1 MATTA
6 GTAVSAAAANV
17 AAAAAA
23 GGGKTAAAAKATAQA
38 TVQATAVVAS
48 KTAVQLKSAASKYV
62 GRRPE
67 DVSDEEVVEHYFF
80 YSADRP
86 KQALRALLLRRHTLL
101 SVFYPSFHD
110 PMKVSSSRHSLPRP
124 RNIHSPQHTDDAHSR
139 KDLPPPAG
147 TLFFHQRLLVR
158 DFPAL
163 SEAEAYV
170 AAVAM
175 NLLLVDALVRSFRL
189 LLLAAIAASE
199 ARRRGLRYYLHS
211 RGRGTA
217 PAEQELGG
225 GGEGAGEGTG
235 EGTDEDDGDDDDDGD
250 EHEGNGGWAR
260 RSCFQSCS
268 KLLCLCQC
276 CAASWSCYIVSV
288 LECAFWPCIFA
299 FFAALLT
306 VSLAA
311 LVLII
316 GGCVVRNAD
325 VITSSFQARGG
336 CNSSALNFGQEFFF
350 PAYDAAQC
358 IVFGPGVAS
367 DSHSVDVC

>member
-1 MATTA
+1 MILRPNNTQDRSGGSRSDGAIFFAMRPGVSVDDRSGGSRSDGTIFFAGNLKRQATAMATTA

-147 TLFFHQRLLVR
+147 TLFLHQRFLHR
-158 DFPAL
+158 GHRGPIRAPPAAHAGPRL
-163 SEAEAYV
+163 SRA
-170 AAVAM
+170 
-175 NLLLVDALVRSFRL
+175 F
-189 LLLAAIAASE
+189 
-199 ARRRGLRYYLHS
+199 GS
-211 RGRGTA
+211 RGVR
-217 PAEQELGG
+217 GG
-225 GGEGAGEGTG
+225 GGNEPAAGGRAGAIVPTAA
-235 EGTDEDDGDDDDDGD
+235 
-250 EHEGNGGWAR
+250 AR
-260 RSCFQSCS
+260 RH
-268 KLLCLCQC
+268 
-276 CAASWSCYIVSV
+276 
-288 LECAFWPCIFA
+288 
-299 FFAALLT
+299 
-306 VSLAA
+306 
-311 LVLII
+311 
-316 GGCVVRNAD
+316 R
-325 VITSSFQARGG
+325 R
-336 CNSSALNFGQEFFF
+336 
-350 PAYDAAQC
+350 
-358 IVFGPGVAS
+358 
-367 DSHSVDVC
+367 